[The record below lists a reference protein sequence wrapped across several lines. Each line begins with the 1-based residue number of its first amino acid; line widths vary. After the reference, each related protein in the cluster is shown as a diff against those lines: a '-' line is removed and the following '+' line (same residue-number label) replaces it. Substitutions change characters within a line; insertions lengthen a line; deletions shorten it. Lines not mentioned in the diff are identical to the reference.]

1 MFLLLSLVSNKYFDI
16 DSKEHASFISFI
28 NYIKFPFTSIE
39 ILNEIRIVDSR
50 HIRASQPL
58 FKKIRSRITAAY
70 PRPDVSLMNGDKIK
84 RPEKKRI
91 RSTWNSQGTCKEP

>member
-16 DSKEHASFISFI
+16 DSKEHASLISFI

-58 FKKIRSRITAAY
+58 FKKSVL
-70 PRPDVSLMNGDKIK
+70 VS
-84 RPEKKRI
+84 PPRI
-91 RSTWNSQGTCKEP
+91 RDRMFLS